1 MRNMKI
7 SYLRSL
13 GFVLFTCVPLVVIAA
28 DQASPTS
35 DSASPASATPSSLSS
50 PAAADVVKLAQSGVT
65 DDVLLAFVNSSQQ
78 PYNLSANDILYLK
91 NAGLPA
97 RVLEA
102 MLKHDST
109 LTKSTP
115 QVNNQQNRSPDRGPA
130 TLPPSQIISADRPA
144 QAGPPNA
151 RPATSSPPA
160 QVQVQGETVANRQP
174 PPARIEPVPPPP
186 TGYDYVWTPG
196 YWSWRDGAWVWAR
209 GSWIIRP
216 RPGALWV
223 SGYWMRKDHS
233 WVWVPAHW
241 Q

>member
-1 MRNMKI
+1 MKI

-13 GFVLFTCVPLVVIAA
+13 GFVLFTCVPLVMIAA
-28 DQASPTS
+28 DQASPAP
-35 DSASPASATPSSLSS
+35 DSAAPASATPSNLSS

-102 MLKHDST
+102 MLKHDIT
-109 LTKSTP
+109 LLK
-115 QVNNQQNRSPDRGPA
+115 
-130 TLPPSQIISADRPA
+130 PPSQSNAQQNPPNPAPGTPPPSQVISAGRPS
-144 QAGPPNA
+144 QAGPPSA
-151 RPATSSPPA
+151 KSSTSSPPA
-160 QVQVQGETVANRQP
+160 QVQIQSELVATREP
-174 PPARIEPVPPPP
+174 PPVRIEPVPPPP
-186 TGYDYVWTPG
+186 PGYDYVWTPG
-196 YWSWRDGAWVWAR
+196 YWVWRNGAWIWTR

-223 SGYWMRKDHS
+223 SGYWLRKGHT
-233 WVWVPAHW
+233 WVWLPGHW
-241 Q
+241 R